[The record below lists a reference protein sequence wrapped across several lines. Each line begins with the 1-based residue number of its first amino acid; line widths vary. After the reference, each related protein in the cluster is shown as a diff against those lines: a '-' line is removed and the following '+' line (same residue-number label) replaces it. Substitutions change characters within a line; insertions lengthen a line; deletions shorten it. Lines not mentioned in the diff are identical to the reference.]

1 MASLLEFDAK
11 NAKGLA
17 TDKQLLLSEVER
29 LDLKVQTL
37 QAKAVDS
44 EVELFDL
51 REAAPK
57 ARAEIDM
64 LQEQVAQL
72 ERELEVRF
80 EEARTVN
87 AKLGEVHGVYDSLV
101 SQLDA
106 TQTEQ
111 EELHEVVEMLKE
123 ELEGKDLLQESLET
137 SQSECDSLRGAL
149 QALPVG
155 RQAAA
160 YDGDARAAVRLGVR
174 HAPSQRVGHISALPV
189 VGRESDVIDE
199 LPLHSRI
206 SIPRAIYAKTST
218 TGRDGLQCCKFY
230 PELRWMV
237 SPDKRASRV
246 APTAAAAAAAMD
258 CTRAHRVS
266 DAPTPRPWRPRRRGA
281 P

>member
-1 MASLLEFDAK
+1 MGLCALLVRRRAVQR
-11 NAKGLA
+11 AA
-17 TDKQLLLSEVER
+17 ALLLLLR
-29 LDLKVQTL
+29 LWRGPVRPGVQ
-37 QAKAVDS
+37 AYAD
-44 EVELFDL
+44 
-51 REAAPK
+51 R
-57 ARAEIDM
+57 R
-64 LQEQVAQL
+64 
-72 ERELEVRF
+72 
-80 EEARTVN
+80 
-87 AKLGEVHGVYDSLV
+87 LG
-101 SQLDA
+101 
-106 TQTEQ
+106 
-111 EELHEVVEMLKE
+111 
-123 ELEGKDLLQESLET
+123 
-137 SQSECDSLRGAL
+137 RGAL

-206 SIPRAIYAKTST
+206 SIPRVIYAKTST